1 MGDII
6 VISVILFFVGLAVRS
21 MWKDHKKGG
30 CAGCSGCSHSCHW
43 NTRRKR
49 KNRNHTI
56 PKGFCAFRDVV
67 HVKGACGLWKA

>member
-30 CAGCSGCSHSCHW
+30 CAGCSGCSHSC
-43 NTRRKR
+43 
-49 KNRNHTI
+49 
-56 PKGFCAFRDVV
+56 GSCAS
-67 HVKGACGLWKA
+67 ACHMKTTA